1 MGVVHGTAETRA
13 LLERMRA
20 GDPDAQCVVLCV
32 HVVHVLMNRS
42 GLRAFLSLPLVC
54 VRHRFDFVEVMA
66 CRGGCIGGKGCIAHR
81 RKIIR
86 DGASSHHPT
95 KPFCAGG
102 GQPKSDDPFILQ
114 KRIAQV
120 YSLDERSV
128 VRKSHENPA
137 ITQVY
142 AQELGKPLGHKSH
155 ELLHT
160 SYRDRSAETK

>member
-1 MGVVHGTAETRA
+1 M
-13 LLERMRA
+13 
-20 GDPDAQCVVLCV
+20 
-32 HVVHVLMNRS
+32 
-42 GLRAFLSLPLVC
+42 C
-54 VRHRFDFVEVMA
+54 VRTQRTELNLTTTQNT
-66 CRGGCIGGKGCIAHR
+66 
-81 RKIIR
+81 IR
-86 DGASSHHPT
+86 
-95 KPFCAGG
+95 AGG